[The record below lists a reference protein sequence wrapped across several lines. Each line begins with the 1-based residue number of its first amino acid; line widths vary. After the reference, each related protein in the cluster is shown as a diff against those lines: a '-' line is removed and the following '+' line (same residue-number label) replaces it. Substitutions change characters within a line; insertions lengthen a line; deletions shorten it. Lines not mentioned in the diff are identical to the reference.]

1 MTAGSLLES
10 NKAVTRRFMEEF
22 KNGHNFEVIDELF
35 SPQAVLHLPAEG
47 LPNGPEGQKNIGRVI
62 FAAFPDVHV
71 TLECV
76 IAEGNFVAER
86 HTARAT
92 HQGEFMGIPATGKSI
107 YWTENH
113 FYRLDKNR
121 ITELWSEWSYQKL
134 MQQIAPLGKA
144 AVR

>member
-1 MTAGSLLES
+1 MSVASNLEG
-10 NKAVTRRFMEEF
+10 NKAVTRRFLEEF
-22 KNGHNFEVIDELF
+22 KNRHNFDVIDDLF
-35 SPQAVLHLPAEG
+35 SPRAVIHLPAEG
-47 LPNGPEGQKNIGRVI
+47 LPEGPEGQKAIGRVI

-71 TLECV
+71 TLEYA
-76 IAEGNFVAER
+76 IAEGNLVAER

-113 FYRLDKNR
+113 FYRMENGR
-121 ITELWSEWSYQKL
+121 ISELWSEWSYQKVMEQL
-134 MQQIAPLGKA
+134 APLGKA

>member
-1 MTAGSLLES
+1 MTASSLIES

-22 KNGHNFEVIDELF
+22 KNHHDFDVIDALF
-35 SPQAVLHLPAEG
+35 SPKAVIHLPAEG
-47 LPNGPEGQKNIGRVI
+47 LPEGPEGQKTIGRVI

-76 IAEGNFVAER
+76 IAEGDFVAER

-92 HQGEFMGIPATGKSI
+92 HKGEFMGIAATGKSI

-113 FYRLDKNR
+113 FYRMENGR
-121 ITELWSEWSYQKL
+121 IAELWSEWSYQKL
-134 MQQIAPLGKA
+134 MEQIAPLGKA

>member
-1 MTAGSLLES
+1 MSTISTPES

-22 KNGHNFEVIDELF
+22 KNQHNFEVIDAVF
-35 SPQAVLHLPAEG
+35 SPKAIIHLPAEG
-47 LPNGPEGQKNIGRVI
+47 LPEGPEGQKTIGRVI

-71 TLECV
+71 TLEYA

-92 HQGEFMGIPATGKSI
+92 HKGEFMGVPATGKKI

-113 FYRLDKNR
+113 FYRVEDGR
-121 ITELWSEWSYQKL
+121 INELWSEWSYQKL
-134 MQQIAPLGKA
+134 MEQIAPGNRA
-144 AVR
+144 AGR

>member
-1 MTAGSLLES
+1 MTASSLLES

-22 KNGHNFEVIDELF
+22 KNHHDFDVIDDLF
-35 SPQAVLHLPAEG
+35 SPKAVIHLPAEG
-47 LPNGPEGQKNIGRVI
+47 LPEGPEGQKTIGRVI

-92 HQGEFMGIPATGKSI
+92 HKGEFMGIPATGKSI

-113 FYRLDKNR
+113 FYRMENGR
-121 ITELWSEWSYQKL
+121 IAELWSEWSYQKL
-134 MQQIAPLGKA
+134 MEQIAPLGKA